1 MATPKKPAVAAPV
14 VKAAQVVKV
23 AEKKAVA
30 AAKPVAAKVT
40 DTAKKVVAS
49 VKKAATPKA
58 KNPAKSTSKIGP
70 EERYRMTEV
79 AAYYIAERD
88 GFAGNQSDYWIKAE
102 AQINLLLKK

>member
-23 AEKKAVA
+23 AEKKAVTKPDALKPA
-30 AAKPVAAKVT
+30 A
-40 DTAKKVVAS
+40 AKKVVAPA
-49 VKKAATPKA
+49 KKAAAP
-58 KNPAKSTSKIGP
+58 KSTSKIGP

-88 GFAGNQSDYWIKAE
+88 GFGGNPSDYWIKAE